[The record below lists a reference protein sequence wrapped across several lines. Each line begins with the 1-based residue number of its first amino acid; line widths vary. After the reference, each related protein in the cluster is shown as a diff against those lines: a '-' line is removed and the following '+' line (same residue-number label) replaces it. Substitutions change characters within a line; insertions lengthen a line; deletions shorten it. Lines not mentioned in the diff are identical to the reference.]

1 MTKSQTPNSNIMK
14 KNIISIG
21 FIAGLL
27 FMSTTVKAQAVTDSV
42 SVAANGTIFK
52 SVDPIFYQPT
62 FYYIAVFL
70 IILLIA
76 IFVMARTLLVI
87 ARGMVPVQDKPK
99 AKAKEEIVQ
108 RESFWSRF
116 DRNVLTQAVPV
127 EKEEDIMLNHDYD
140 GIKELD
146 NNLPPWWKW
155 GFYFTIIWSFI
166 YVLHFHVF
174 KTGYSQDQEYIASV
188 QAADEAQKIRMEKM
202 ADMVTPE
209 NVKQLT
215 DASALSDGKDV
226 FTKNCTACHGQNL
239 EGGVGPNLTDPN
251 WIHGGGIKNVFK
263 TITNGVPLK
272 GMISWKSQLS
282 PKTIQAVASYILSM
296 QNTHPANA
304 KAAEGDIWVDAS
316 APAPVDSNTVTA
328 ASETTVN

>member
-27 FMSTTVKAQAVTDSV
+27 ITSTTVNAQAVTDSV

-87 ARGMVPVQDKPK
+87 ARGMVPQKVQVKTEAVKP
-99 AKAKEEIVQ
+99 IQ
-108 RESFWSRF
+108 TESFWSRF
-116 DRNVLTQAVPV
+116 DRTVLTQAVPV
-127 EKEEDIMLNHDYD
+127 EKEVDIMLNHSYD
-140 GIKELD
+140 GIRELD

-155 GFYFTIIWSFI
+155 GFYFTIAWGLI
-166 YVLHFHVF
+166 YLVHFHVL
-174 KTGYSQDQEYIASV
+174 KTGDSQEQEYIASV
-188 QAADEAQKIRMEKM
+188 KAADEAQKIRMESM
-202 ADMVTPE
+202 ADMITPE
-209 NVKQLT
+209 NVKQLA
-215 DASALSDGKDV
+215 DASTLSDGKDI
-226 FTKNCTACHGQNL
+226 FNKNCTACHGQNL
-239 EGGVGPNLTDPN
+239 EGGVGPNLTDAN

-272 GMISWKSQLS
+272 GMISWKTQLS

-296 QNTHPANA
+296 QNTNPANA
-304 KAAEGDIWVDAS
+304 KPAQGDVWVDES
-316 APAPVDSNTVTA
+316 APVVNDSAAVVSATA
-328 ASETTVN
+328 ETLK

>member
-21 FIAGLL
+21 LIAGLL
-27 FMSTTVKAQAVTDSV
+27 FATTAMHAQAVTDTSN
-42 SVAANGTIFK
+42 VAATGTIFK

-76 IFVMARTLLVI
+76 IFVMARTLLVL
-87 ARGMVPVQDKPK
+87 ANGMLPQKVQVKSEVVKP
-99 AKAKEEIVQ
+99 IQ
-108 RESFWSRF
+108 TESFWSRF
-116 DRNVLTQAVPV
+116 DRSVLTQAVPV
-127 EKEEDIMLNHDYD
+127 EQEEDIMLNHDYD
-140 GIKELD
+140 GIRELD

-202 ADMVTPE
+202 ADMVTTE

-215 DASALSDGKDV
+215 DATALSEGKDI
-226 FTKNCTACHGQNL
+226 FNKNCTACHGQNL
-239 EGGVGPNLTDPN
+239 EGGVGPNLTDAN

-272 GMISWKSQLS
+272 GMISWKSQIS
-282 PKTIQAVASYILSM
+282 PKNIQSVASYILSM
-296 QNTHPANA
+296 QNTNPANA

-316 APAPVDSNTVTA
+316 ATTPVDSNAVTT
-328 ASETTVN
+328 ASETTVK